1 MAQFLKVK
9 TLAAGAPE
17 VLIPI
22 AEIGGMLAT
31 ATAGN
36 TNTMTI
42 TMRTR
47 TTAAATSGIYVIVV
61 AQPLGTANQR
71 LAAMYKAFND
81 ALAANPGG
89 IISTVM
95 PPLTSA
101 QVTIPASPGA
111 QGRVVVTAPAVYT
124 QFTSCVFTV

>member
-22 AEIGGMLAT
+22 AEIAGMVAT

-81 ALAANPGG
+81 AITANPGG
-89 IISTVM
+89 IVSTVM
-95 PPLTSA
+95 PPLTVA
-101 QVTIPASPGA
+101 QAPLPQTGS
-111 QGRVVVTAPAVYT
+111 GRQPITVQALYT
-124 QFTSCVFTV
+124 QFTSCVFTP